1 MLELWALNLFQK
13 KNKYDSLSKESLFLL
28 EENMSRKLA
37 REKAY
42 QILFGVNFNDETS
55 QIKISLNEMQKE
67 WNLNEE
73 DLKFL
78 EELLDGVLTNKEELL
93 KVLKQNLKDYKIEQ
107 LYASDKAVLLI
118 AIFEL
123 LHTQT
128 PQKIVIN
135 EAVEI
140 SKKYGIE
147 KSSKFVNGVLSGVIK
162 NL

>member
-1 MLELWALNLFQK
+1 
-13 KNKYDSLSKESLFLL
+13 
-28 EENMSRKLA
+28 MSRKLA

-162 NL
+162 NLWVKIW